1 MFGKLFS
8 RNISKSEEIFAYA
21 TGTLIKIEDVPDP
34 VFSEKS
40 MGEGVAILPAD
51 GKIFAPADGEVI
63 LLAQTKHAIAL
74 KTTLG
79 EEILIHIGLETV
91 NLNGKGINVFVK
103 VGDKVKKGQKIAEI
117 DLEFIKE
124 NASSTVIPLVITNSE
139 ENSFDFQWE
148 SVKEVKAGETKL
160 FKATLK

>member
-1 MFGKLFS
+1 M
-8 RNISKSEEIFAYA
+8 
-21 TGTLIKIEDVPDP
+21 
-34 VFSEKS
+34 
-40 MGEGVAILPAD
+40 
-51 GKIFAPADGEVI
+51 
-63 LLAQTKHAIAL
+63 LAQTKHAIAL